1 MNKQNKQTKPT
12 KQLILWSWAQPI
24 YKESILVIMVLPA
37 TPPNLN
43 VPGTTH

>member
-37 TPPNLN
+37 TPSNLN